1 MILRSNRGR
10 RALHV
15 LVGLAEYACTAE
27 CLCAMVRSRFQ
38 RSEIQIINPNSKVL
52 AQKTH
57 TATQTTSALD
67 LARSRLSFLSE
78 FACIGNGNAYTM
90 HTSLVLLDPA
100 IE

>member
-1 MILRSNRGR
+1 MYLWASPSTR
-10 RALHV
+10 
-15 LVGLAEYACTAE
+15 
-27 CLCAMVRSRFQ
+27 VRPSVCVRWFVPDS
-38 RSEIQIINPNSKVL
+38 RSEIQINPNSKVL

>member
-1 MILRSNRGR
+1 M
-10 RALHV
+10 AFV
-15 LVGLAEYACTAE
+15 
-27 CLCAMVRSRFQ
+27 CLCAHAMGVPDQ
-38 RSEIQIINPNSKVL
+38 IQINNPKSKVL

-90 HTSLVLLDPA
+90 HTSLELLDPA